1 MHHARNRVAHPICVG
16 IPYRFAYRARPAF
29 HTDPQMAGLADSK
42 AEFAPHSHEAERM
55 LGVVSY
61 DQDTAADM
69 SHPHLAPSGRANQ

>member
-1 MHHARNRVAHPICVG
+1 
-16 IPYRFAYRARPAF
+16 
-29 HTDPQMAGLADSK
+29 MAGLADSK
-42 AEFAPHSHEAERM
+42 AEFAPHSHEAERI